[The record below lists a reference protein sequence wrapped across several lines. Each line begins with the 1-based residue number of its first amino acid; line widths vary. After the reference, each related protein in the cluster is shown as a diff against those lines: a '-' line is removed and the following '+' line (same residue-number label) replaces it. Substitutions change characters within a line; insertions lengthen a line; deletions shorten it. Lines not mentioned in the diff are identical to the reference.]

1 MTRNK
6 LWNVGAAALLI
17 AIAGAAWANLD
28 SPAGVGFTFPPS
40 KGDKYN
46 GFATIVFDDYTNFDL
61 TAGSFEAAAQLQRR
75 GELHAFHLVYACDVA
90 DPCNICDDTTGRI
103 DITQAVDIALCLT
116 DQIKSEMISVF
127 GLGAVQ
133 VKLQEVSN
141 FVSEVDPDD
150 SSIRV
155 ATAGIQITVQ

>member
-61 TAGSFEAAAQLQRR
+61 TAGSFEAAAQLQRK
-75 GELHAFHLVYACDVA
+75 GEFHAFHLVYACDVA

-116 DQIKSEMISVF
+116 KQIKPEMITDF
-127 GLGAVQ
+127 KLGAVQ

-141 FVSEVDPDD
+141 FWSEEDPGD

-155 ATAGIQITVQ
+155 ATANIQITVE